1 MSMFW
6 RRRIQNSTLTKPQY
20 FHKFFTQKIDNFLGK
35 SKLNFLGQKM
45 NQENSFILT
54 FQQFWKQSIQT
65 WDIAP
70 ADKTFCQILLLLI
83 MADRFR
89 DKLLFSKSLV
99 PKLEMKQSFIVLTSL
114 SSCCTTLWKL
124 TLLFLLFKIFQ
135 YLFCF
140 IEYSLRFVAS
150 KGREFYS

>member
-1 MSMFW
+1 MFW
-6 RRRIQNSTLTKPQY
+6 RRQIQNSTLTKPQH
-20 FHKFFTQKIDNFLGK
+20 FHEFFSQFFFWQFF
-35 SKLNFLGQKM
+35 SW

-65 WDIAP
+65 WDLFTYIAP